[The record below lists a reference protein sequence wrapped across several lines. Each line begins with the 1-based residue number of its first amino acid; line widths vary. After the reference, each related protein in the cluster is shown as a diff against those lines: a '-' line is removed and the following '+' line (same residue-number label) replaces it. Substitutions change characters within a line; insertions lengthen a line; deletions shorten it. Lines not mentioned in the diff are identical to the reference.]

1 MHSSQTHQDIRRGER
16 RAIVGMVAGILLLA
30 VAAAFAIENRHDVDV
45 DFFFEDVTA
54 SLSTVIALSAA
65 VGAVIGGIFGA
76 AVVRRRHG

>member
-1 MHSSQTHQDIRRGER
+1 
-16 RAIVGMVAGILLLA
+16 MVAGILLLA